1 MSCTESMGS
10 LESAGAANSDSEPS
24 ECSKVVQD
32 VWLFLDNE
40 MNSEQRAQVQKHLDG
55 CSPCL
60 EESDIGEKLKALL
73 HKKCGGDVA
82 PDVLR
87 DKLVAALR
95 GQGAAR

>member
-1 MSCTESMGS
+1 MSCSES
-10 LESAGAANSDSEPS
+10 NSELGVSDLEPS
-24 ECSKVVQD
+24 ECSKVIQD

-40 MNSEQRAQVQKHLDG
+40 MDAEQRAQIQHHLDG

-82 PDVLR
+82 PELLR
-87 DKLVAALR
+87 AKLVAAL
-95 GQGAAR
+95 QSQPAAQ